1 MNQDKKTFK
10 DDIEAAEK
18 RLLVVSWLGVASA
31 IGVIAAALSGA
42 W

>member
-18 RLLVVSWLGVASA
+18 RLLIVSWIGVASA
-31 IGVIAAALSGA
+31 IGVMVAAFSGA

>member
-18 RLLVVSWLGVASA
+18 RLLVISWLGVASA
-31 IGVIAAALSGA
+31 IGVMAGALLGA